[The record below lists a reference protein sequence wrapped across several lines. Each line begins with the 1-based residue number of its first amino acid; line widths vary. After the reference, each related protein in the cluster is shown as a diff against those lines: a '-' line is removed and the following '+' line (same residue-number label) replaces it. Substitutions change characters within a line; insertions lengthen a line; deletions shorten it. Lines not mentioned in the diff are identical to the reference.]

1 MSARWVNRG
10 LDALTWLV
18 LAVMLAPI
26 FWLVASSLQTDGQL
40 STGAMNL
47 LEPTF
52 SAFTRMWES
61 VDFERYMINS
71 LIICTAA
78 ALCATIF
85 ASLAGYALA
94 RFRFRGRTGL
104 SLGVIGTQLIPGSLF
119 LLPVFMGFIWLKQN
133 TPIALFDTHL
143 GMILVYTAFFTPV
156 AIYFMRYFFAAIPKD
171 LEEAAMVDGCTRLGA
186 FVKIVLPAA
195 APGLVATFV
204 YAFLFAWDEL
214 LFVAALDAVQRRDDP
229 DRHPQLHRQLPG
241 KDGPADG
248 GRRGLDP
255 SRAHRLLRDPAL
267 AREGHHRGGGEG
279 MTATAPHPRPRE
291 RASGGVPLRR
301 GDRVL
306 PDRGRRAR
314 GRARRVDLGPV
325 LPTCPAPW
333 PTATPAT
340 WPAITTTAGRRTST

>member
-1 MSARWVNRG
+1 MSARWTNRA

-26 FWLVASSLQTDGQL
+26 FWLVVSALQTDGQL

-47 LEPTF
+47 FEPTF

-94 RFRFRGRTGL
+94 RFKFRGATGL

-214 LFVAALDAVQRRDDP
+214 LFVAALTQSNAETIPIGIRNFIGNYQERTA
-229 DRHPQLHRQLPG
+229 QLM
-241 KDGPADG
+241 A
-248 GRRGLDP
+248 
-255 SRAHRLLRDPAL
+255 A
-267 AREGHHRGGGEG
+267 
-279 MTATAPHPRPRE
+279 
-291 RASGGVPLRR
+291 GVVSTL
-301 GDRVL
+301 
-306 PDRGRRAR
+306 
-314 GRARRVDLGPV
+314 PV
-325 LPTCPAPW
+325 LIAFF
-333 PTATPAT
+333 ATQR
-340 WPAITTTAGRRTST
+340 WLVKGITAGAVKG